1 MFDKHCDFALNRLD
15 KDAIVCQDF
24 ASEEAFNRW
33 KAWSDD
39 DYHKIQL
46 AGRNDDDCLSFE
58 DVRDAFSP
66 SAEDVLLAPVM
77 AEEAKKRRKEFLRK
91 LRHNLTETQYRRLC
105 LYYLEVKQQRIS
117 KSLIAGKKFVE
128 KIFKEFLENRG

>member
-1 MFDKHCDFALNRLD
+1 MYA
-15 KDAIVCQDF
+15 
-24 ASEEAFNRW
+24 
-33 KAWSDD
+33 
-39 DYHKIQL
+39 

-58 DVRDAFSP
+58 EVRDAFSP

-105 LYYLEVKQQRIS
+105 LYYLEGKTEEEIAVIEGVKQQRIS